1 MKKITFILLVSLFA
15 FIACQT
21 DNVNTE
27 TEAVER
33 EMELKRSGIAIN
45 AGGFNT
51 IPAKFTANP
60 EAYVQSQ
67 LSSVAKGDG
76 VRYGCVTFIDGYAI
90 IDDDC
95 SITSGV
101 PRDYRDCDLVGVR
114 ILACAPNFYNPD
126 CIICAVAYIIECD
139 GRLGWVLG
147 YNIICDFS
155 NPQPL

>member
-1 MKKITFILLVSLFA
+1 MKKITFILLLSLFA

-27 TEAVER
+27 TETF
-33 EMELKRSGIAIN
+33 ELKAIIN
-45 AGGFNT
+45 PEGFNA
-51 IPAKFTANP
+51 IPAKFAANP
-60 EAYVQSQ
+60 ETYVQSL
-67 LSSVAKGDG
+67 LSTIAKGDG
-76 VRYGCVTFIDGYAI
+76 VRYGCVTFIDGFAI

-101 PRDYRDCDLVGVR
+101 PRDFRDCDLVGVR
-114 ILACAPNFYNPD
+114 YLACAPNFYNQD

-147 YNIICDFS
+147 YNIICNFS

>member
-1 MKKITFILLVSLFA
+1 MKKITFILMLSLFA

-27 TEAVER
+27 TETF
-33 EMELKRSGIAIN
+33 ELKSYGTTIN
-45 AGGFNT
+45 PGAFNA
-51 IPAKFTANP
+51 IPAKFAANP
-60 EAYVQSQ
+60 DAYVQSL
-67 LSSVAKGDG
+67 LSTIAKGDG
-76 VRYGCVTFIDGYAI
+76 VRYGCVTFIDGFAI

-101 PRDYRDCDLVGVR
+101 PRDFRDCDLVGVR
-114 ILACAPNFYNPD
+114 YLACAPNFYNQD

-147 YNIICDFS
+147 YNIICDIS
-155 NPQPL
+155 PQPF